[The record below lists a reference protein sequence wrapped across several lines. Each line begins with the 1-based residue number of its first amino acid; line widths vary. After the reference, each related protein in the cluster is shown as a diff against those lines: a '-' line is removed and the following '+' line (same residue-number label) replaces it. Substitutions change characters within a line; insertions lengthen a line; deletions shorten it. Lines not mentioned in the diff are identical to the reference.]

1 MKDLAS
7 VYKYLS
13 ERERVESQRE
23 LLLFIVDRLHTDK
36 DSSNVNCED
45 AIPRVRD
52 VFDQES

>member
-1 MKDLAS
+1 M
-7 VYKYLS
+7 YRYLS
-13 ERERVESQRE
+13 EREKVESQRE
-23 LLLFIVDRLHTDK
+23 LESVVDRLHTDK